1 MFDPQGELTPSK
13 TPRYPAQPDR
23 HSHHPSSGASSWP
36 VVLYGGGRIEVESI
50 ANRLQVLGDNIDPIS
65 NAMTAV
71 PEISRYVSIYR
82 ALSAREQKVLLASLA
97 LLPLFWLGLRLA
109 GLRRFQAWLDRSPVA
124 QRTPLTHTEAAALG
138 VAVNRAAKHV
148 FGPVTCLT
156 RSLVLRWWLLR
167 RYGTTS
173 DLYRRALEQGE
184 FAAHAGGK
192 DGIPLNDRRVCSALC
207 HFESSDS

>member
-1 MFDPQGELTPSK
+1 
-13 TPRYPAQPDR
+13 
-23 HSHHPSSGASSWP
+23 
-36 VVLYGGGRIEVESI
+36 
-50 ANRLQVLGDNIDPIS
+50 
-65 NAMTAV
+65 MTAV

-173 DLYRRALEQGE
+173 DLCIGVRLEQGE
-184 FAAHAGGK
+184 FAAHAWVEK
-192 DGIPLNDRRVCSALC
+192 DGIPLNDRPEFVARYAI
-207 HFESSDS
+207 FESM

>member
-1 MFDPQGELTPSK
+1 
-13 TPRYPAQPDR
+13 
-23 HSHHPSSGASSWP
+23 
-36 VVLYGGGRIEVESI
+36 
-50 ANRLQVLGDNIDPIS
+50 
-65 NAMTAV
+65 MTAV

-82 ALSAREQKVLLASLA
+82 ALPEREQKVLLASLA

-138 VAVNRAAKHV
+138 VAVNRAANHV

-156 RSLVLRWWLLR
+156 RSLLLRWLLR

-173 DLYRRALEQGE
+173 DLCIGVRLEQGE
-184 FAAHAGGK
+184 FAAHAWVEK
-192 DGIPLNDRRVCSALC
+192 DGIPLNDRPEFAARYAI
-207 HFESSDS
+207 FESK

>member
-1 MFDPQGELTPSK
+1 
-13 TPRYPAQPDR
+13 
-23 HSHHPSSGASSWP
+23 
-36 VVLYGGGRIEVESI
+36 
-50 ANRLQVLGDNIDPIS
+50 
-65 NAMTAV
+65 MTAV

-173 DLYRRALEQGE
+173 DLCIGVRLEQGE
-184 FAAHAGGK
+184 FAAHAWVEK
-192 DGIPLNDRRVCSALC
+192 DGIPLNDRPEFVARYAI
-207 HFESSDS
+207 FESK